1 MRPCVACDA
10 VEVGPQLREDRT
22 VGDGERGA
30 EDARAATSAVGDFV
44 GGLGDFVGGLG
55 GFGSVRSERAA
66 DGGGDLV
73 EGLVSQ

>member
-30 EDARAATSAVGDFV
+30 EDARATTSAVGDY
-44 GGLGDFVGGLG
+44 VGGLG
-55 GFGSVRSERAA
+55 GFGPVGSERAA
-66 DGGGDLV
+66 DGGPPKPPAG
-73 EGLVSQ
+73 GQ

>member
-30 EDARAATSAVGDFV
+30 EDARATTSVVGDY
-44 GGLGDFVGGLG
+44 VGGLG
-55 GFGSVRSERAA
+55 GFGPVGSERAA

-73 EGLVSQ
+73 ERLVSQ